1 MHSQYRDKATWD
13 KSNMDSAGIHFTCI
27 CCIATKQFDT
37 NQILSVPAFILF
49 CLRSSLPG
57 QSNLTQIKCGQCCIH
72 FTWIRSFTNKV
83 QVIQLKSYKY
93 FLRSIVWLISSTS
106 ARCSNRR
113 ESYAWTLTQP
123 KLYWF
128 YRQFIGS
135 LNWAC
140 LLWTPV
146 PSRSTCRSRGGDLNW
161 WTPRSRSG
169 RQTKPPLWQ
178 YAGHWAK
185 LQILLEL
192 SVVKWSIRYS
202 HT

>member
-1 MHSQYRDKATWD
+1 MNSQYRDKATWHKSCIVTAGNHFTWIRSTATWYKSYIVSTGHQFTWIRSTGTKQLNLTQIKYGHCQDSFYMHSQYRDKATWH
-13 KSNMDSAGIHFTCI
+13 KSNMDSAG
-27 CCIATKQFDT
+27 
-37 NQILSVPAFILF
+37 
-49 CLRSSLPG
+49 
-57 QSNLTQIKCGQCCIH
+57 IH

-106 ARCSNRR
+106 ARCSNRS

-135 LNWAC
+135 LNWAW

-178 YAGHWAK
+178 
-185 LQILLEL
+185 
-192 SVVKWSIRYS
+192 
-202 HT
+202 